1 MLGFLKTKISSE
13 THEKEKLKMLCDSK
27 TSFET
32 KIDAGLGQQH
42 ILRAAEV
49 MGQWDSFCIG
59 WYYWPQMIDWF
70 ILHDPNKA
78 FLTIISHF
86 WLQSSAKDQGITRV
100 VAGIVLYCFLHFLF
114 KIFLSRI
121 NFIASKIQTR
131 VLLHHS
137 PVLCNN
143 LRHLGRYLTNLT
155 SENLYTLQTSDHPW
169 PCSAV
174 ERSVNQGW
182 RSMGRATFK
191 VLGLIPLLIES
202 RKRHLK
208 QLSSTAP
215 KRDTTVS
222 KFTGETVSPSP
233 WIFSLARGSD

>member
-32 KIDAGLGQQH
+32 KIDAGLGQQY

-100 VAGIVLYCFLHFLF
+100 VAGIVLHCFLNFLF
-114 KIFLSRI
+114 KIFLSQNKFHRQQ
-121 NFIASKIQTR
+121 NSNQSSLTR
-131 VLLHHS
+131 QPGGVHQLEALD
-137 PVLCNN
+137 V
-143 LRHLGRYLTNLT
+143 RR
-155 SENLYTLQTSDHPW
+155 DIW
-169 PCSAV
+169 P
-174 ERSVNQGW
+174 
-182 RSMGRATFK
+182 
-191 VLGLIPLLIES
+191 I
-202 RKRHLK
+202 
-208 QLSSTAP
+208 
-215 KRDTTVS
+215 
-222 KFTGETVSPSP
+222 
-233 WIFSLARGSD
+233 